1 MNQCDCCSSE
11 IASPLAR
18 NDGHNSDKIPRM
30 KKYHFPSTLRKAS
43 VFLTFILLLSAC
55 LPAQSSVAIK
65 SGNPG
70 DVLYKDDFSDNTS
83 GWDRVLND
91 GGIMDYDSGGYR
103 ILVKQADMNFW
114 ATPSENFG
122 DVRVEADVTKLN
134 GPDENR
140 AGLICRYQNGN
151 YYFFIISNDGF
162 YAIGK
167 FTNGQAI
174 LIGQE
179 SMVQTDTIVLDGIN
193 HLRAD
198 CVGNTLTFYVNFT
211 EVASTQDADFATG
224 GVGLLAGAFAGPG
237 VDVLFK
243 NFVVLQP

>member
-1 MNQCDCCSSE
+1 MKFPRNIPLFISSFIFLLTSCLPTQLTE
-11 IASPLAR
+11 PIKVASP
-18 NDGHNSDKIPRM
+18 GE
-30 KKYHFPSTLRKAS
+30 
-43 VFLTFILLLSAC
+43 ILYQESFA
-55 LPAQSSVAIK
+55 
-65 SGNPG
+65 
-70 DVLYKDDFSDNTS
+70 DNTS

-103 ILVKQADMNFW
+103 ILVRQPKMNFW
-114 ATPSENFG
+114 STPAGNFG

-140 AGLICRYQNGN
+140 AGLMCRYQNGN
-151 YYFFIISNDGF
+151 HYFFVISNDGF

-167 FTNGQAI
+167 FTDGQAI

-179 SMVQTDTIVLDGIN
+179 SMVPTEFIESQGVN

-198 CVGNTLTFYVNFT
+198 CIRNTLTFYVNFNQ
-211 EVASTQDADFATG
+211 VASTQDTDFATG
-224 GVGLLAGAFAGPG
+224 GVGLVAGSFDEPG
-237 VDVLFK
+237 VDVLFQ